1 MDALINRLGGF
12 LDPRGLVTANAEM
25 EPYLLERRKK
35 YHGESPLVVRP
46 RDTSEVQKIVR
57 ACLDEKVSIVPQGGN
72 TGLCGGAVSSANQIV
87 LSLERMRQIRE
98 MDVDNGTMTV
108 EAGCILATLQAA
120 AKSAGRFFPLSLA
133 AEGSCQ
139 IGGNLATNAG
149 GINVLRYGNA
159 REQVLGL
166 EAVLPNGEI
175 LSDLKGLR
183 KNNTGY
189 DLKNLLIGSEGTLGI
204 ITAATLKLFPFPDQ
218 SATAL
223 VALSDLDASVKFLGA
238 AIKASGGTLCS
249 FELMPRIG
257 LEFAE
262 RHVAGCDQPMT
273 DSHEWYVL
281 LALQTSG
288 SVIDLGVTLETL
300 LEHSLDAGLITDAVV
315 ASSEQQAQRL
325 WKLREGIVEGQLYEG
340 GSIKHDVSVPISQ
353 VARFIVEASA
363 AVSERIPG
371 IRPCPFGHVGDG
383 NIHFNV
389 SQPLDMDTGLFLSR
403 WEEINGLVHDIVHRL
418 GGSFSAEHGIGILKL
433 DDMRRYKDRVAIDA
447 MHAIKQALDPHNL
460 FNPGK
465 VLPPR

>member
-1 MDALINRLGGF
+1 
-12 LDPRGLVTANAEM
+12 
-25 EPYLLERRKK
+25 
-35 YHGESPLVVRP
+35 
-46 RDTSEVQKIVR
+46 
-57 ACLDEKVSIVPQGGN
+57 
-72 TGLCGGAVSSANQIV
+72 
-87 LSLERMRQIRE
+87 
-98 MDVDNGTMTV
+98 
-108 EAGCILATLQAA
+108 
-120 AKSAGRFFPLSLA
+120 
-133 AEGSCQ
+133 
-139 IGGNLATNAG
+139 
-149 GINVLRYGNA
+149 
-159 REQVLGL
+159 
-166 EAVLPNGEI
+166 
-175 LSDLKGLR
+175 
-183 KNNTGY
+183 
-189 DLKNLLIGSEGTLGI
+189 
-204 ITAATLKLFPFPDQ
+204 
-218 SATAL
+218 
-223 VALSDLDASVKFLGA
+223 
-238 AIKASGGTLCS
+238 
-249 FELMPRIG
+249 
-257 LEFAE
+257 
-262 RHVAGCDQPMT
+262 MT

-300 LEHSLDAGLITDAVV
+300 LEHSLEAGLITDAVV